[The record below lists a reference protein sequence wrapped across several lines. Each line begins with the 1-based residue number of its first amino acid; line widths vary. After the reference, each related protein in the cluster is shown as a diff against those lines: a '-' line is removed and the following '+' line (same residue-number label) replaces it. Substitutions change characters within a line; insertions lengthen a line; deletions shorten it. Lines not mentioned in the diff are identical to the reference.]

1 MYTYPKSHGN
11 VIKCIGYFEDNL
23 HLYNIE
29 SFSSGIGVLAAYSSP
44 LLCSS
49 RRFYQFFDM
58 VLLNHIPR
66 CFIFI
71 VAIRRPPSATL
82 YCLDFCWYIGNV
94 FFLIICFVTFLS
106 EFLLVLFEFSW
117 ETSRS
122 TQKSFLLLCL

>member
-1 MYTYPKSHGN
+1 MLTT
-11 VIKCIGYFEDNL
+11 
-23 HLYNIE
+23 
-29 SFSSGIGVLAAYSSP
+29 YSSP

-66 CFIFI
+66 YFIFI
-71 VAIRRPPSATL
+71 VAIRRPPSSTL
-82 YCLDFCWYIGNV
+82 YCLDFCWYIGNIL
-94 FFLIICFVTFLS
+94 FFIIDFVTFLS